1 MKVRDAAMFAIG
13 ASGFAHEVI
22 VTAGE
27 RPMLLA
33 ACLALMGLPI
43 FLKGD
48 EK

>member
-1 MKVRDAAMFAIG
+1 MFVMGAIG
-13 ASGFAHEVI
+13 FVHEVV

-43 FLKGD
+43 FLRGD
-48 EK
+48 EKK